1 MEEESRKQ
9 KYYRSLKSR
18 KWRNLREKVLKR
30 DEYKCTACGSKQ
42 SLVVHHTFYYWE
54 YTEPWEYPLESLIT
68 LCEDC
73 HNDFHKHH
81 EVPNHE
87 KKESRRGKKRRRR
100 GRKAEKGRYEDIP
113 QRLRKKVD
121 IKIKPPPL
129 AVIQQRRERHR
140 KKVDGEWV
148 IIEK

>member
-30 DEYKCTACGSKQ
+30 DEYRCTTCGSKQ

-68 LCEDC
+68 LCDNC
-73 HNDFHKHH
+73 HDDFHKHH
-81 EVPNHE
+81 EVPNRKKQE
-87 KKESRRGKKRRRR
+87 GGDAIPERRRKKRGKRKSKKEKAAYAEAHRYDDLPARLR
-100 GRKAEKGRYEDIP
+100 GRIVKSQPNLAKRQE
-113 QRLRKKVD
+113 LRGVKS
-121 IKIKPPPL
+121 I
-129 AVIQQRRERHR
+129 
-140 KKVDGEWV
+140 
-148 IIEK
+148 